1 MDIFALFHPSAHDAR
16 LEWQARQ
23 ELPAPIPTPG
33 EGPLLGLITG
43 GRIVIEVGAE
53 R

>member
-16 LEWQARQ
+16 LEWQTRQ
-23 ELPAPIPTPG
+23 QLPAPAPSTGLGPRPG
-33 EGPLLGLITG
+33 EITG
-43 GRIVIEVGAE
+43 GRILIEVGAE